1 MLKFNKK
8 KLAPLLSMGFTA
20 VFVLLALKLVTV
32 MTQDAGAIRSKAY
45 AQLRNETILPARRG
59 DILDR
64 NGSLLAS
71 SVAAF
76 QAEADLI
83 TLRRVAL
90 GRQEVDELSPADET
104 TIREYALGWAKAL
117 DPFLAADSETIYK
130 TLTATNSKGVH
141 LAYGLL
147 GSRQDLAQLEPL
159 RSFRRDNALTWL
171 ILSDDTRRY
180 YPNHELLAH
189 ALGILD
195 NQDKGR
201 FGLEAYYEDQL
212 AGIDGLKISEV
223 DKLSEDIL
231 LTEPIITQ
239 PVDGHVLVTTIDE
252 KIQQIAEEAARD
264 GLTENQAKGVQII
277 VTRPSTGEILA
288 MVTTPT
294 FDLNAP
300 YQVEADQDLI
310 EVWKNNAITDAYE
323 PGSTFKIITMA
334 AALSEGVVDET
345 DRFFCPGYT
354 IVEGIRINCHD
365 LDGHGEQD
373 YFDILA
379 NSCNPG
385 LIELGRRVGPAK
397 MAEWT
402 RKFGL
407 GTRLGIDLAGEASG
421 KMDISDKTSDYAL
434 ANKSMGQAT
443 LTTSLQLLNDL
454 NTIINLGRRTTPHLL
469 REIRTAPVQG
479 TGEVVTTWQEPRTED
494 ILDDAVAKTLLAMLE
509 NTVENG
515 GSRSA
520 RIKGL
525 RVLGKTGTAQK
536 VNPATGKYEFF
547 IASFVGAAPAE
558 DPQISVFVAVDEPG
572 GDRTLGS
579 QVAAPL
585 AKRIIQESLSYLGDD
600 H

>member
-1 MLKFNKK
+1 MFKFKF
-8 KLAPLLSMGFTA
+8 KLAPILSMGFTA
-20 VFVLLALKLVTV
+20 VFVLLALKLTTV
-32 MTQDAGAIRSKAY
+32 MTQDAGAIQSKAY

-90 GRQEVDELSPADET
+90 GRQEVDDLSAQDET
-104 TIREYALGWAKAL
+104 KIRDYALTWAKAL
-117 DPFLAADSETIYK
+117 DPYLAADSEAIYK
-130 TLTATNSKGVH
+130 TLTATNSKGAY

-147 GSRQDLAQLEPL
+147 GSRQELAQLEPL
-159 RSFRRDNALTWL
+159 RAMRRDNALTWL
-171 ILSDDTRRY
+171 IISDDTRRY

-195 NQDKGR
+195 TQDKGR
-201 FGLEAYYEDQL
+201 FGLEAYYEDHL

-231 LTEPIITQ
+231 LTEPIITP
-239 PVDGHVLVTTIDE
+239 PVDGHILVTTIDE
-252 KIQQIAEEAARD
+252 KIQQIAEEAARE
-264 GLTENQAKGVQII
+264 GLTDSQAKGVQII

-310 EVWKNNAITDAYE
+310 GVWKNNAITDAYE

-334 AALSEGVVDET
+334 AALAEGVVDEN
-345 DRFFCPGYT
+345 DRFFCPGYI
-354 IVEGIRINCHD
+354 IVDDIRINCHK
-365 LDGHGEQD
+365 LDGHGEQN

-385 LIELGRRVGPAK
+385 FIELGRRVGAEK
-397 MAEWT
+397 MGEWT

-421 KMDISDKTSDYAL
+421 KMDFSEKTTAYSL

-454 NTIINLGRRTTPHLL
+454 NTIINQGRRTTPHLL
-469 REIRTAPVQG
+469 REIRTAPLQG
-479 TGEVVTTWQEPRTED
+479 KGEVVTTWQEPRTED
-494 ILDDAVAKTLLAMLE
+494 ILDDAVAQTLLAMLE

-536 VNPATGKYEFF
+536 VNPATGKYEFLV
-547 IASFVGAAPAE
+547 ASFVGAAPAE